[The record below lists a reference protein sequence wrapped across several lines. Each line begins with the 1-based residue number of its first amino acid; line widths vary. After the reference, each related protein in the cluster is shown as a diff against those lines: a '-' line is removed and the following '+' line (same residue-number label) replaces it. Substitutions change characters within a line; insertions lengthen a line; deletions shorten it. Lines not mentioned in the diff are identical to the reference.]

1 MDKID
6 RLGWAAGINFTS
18 YGLRIGVRVND
29 PAVIDKVIEQLPP
42 DWKPAT
48 SPVVDRVYSIIAG
61 GEGPR
66 PGIRRYSLVYANAN
80 RIARTPELFQALD
93 AFESDLQLYVAET
106 APRRVF
112 VHAGVVRWRGKAI
125 VIPGRSFSG
134 KTTLTAELVKAGA
147 TYYSDEYAVLDG
159 QGRVHP
165 YRRRLSVREN
175 GHLEKPKKYDV
186 ETLGGRS
193 GIKPLPVGLV
203 IVSKYKPGA
212 KWRPQQISAGE
223 GALALMANTVSVRR
237 QPETTLAT
245 LRKVVA
251 RAPVFKGTRGEARQ
265 VIDFIFEQLG
275 E

>member
-6 RLGWAAGINFTS
+6 RLGWAAAINFIS
-18 YGLRIGVRVND
+18 YGLKIGVRVND
-29 PAVIDKVIEQLPP
+29 PAILDKVIEQLPP
-42 DWKPAT
+42 DWKPAP

-61 GEGPR
+61 GEGSR
-66 PGIRRYSLVYANAN
+66 PGIRRYSLAYANAN
-80 RIARTPELFQALD
+80 RIARTPELHQALD

-125 VIPGRSFSG
+125 IIPGRSFSG

-147 TYYSDEYAVLDG
+147 TYYSDEYAVLDR

-165 YRRRLSVREN
+165 YRRRLSVREK
-175 GHLEKPKKYDV
+175 GHLEKPTKYTV
-186 ETLGGRS
+186 ESLGGRS
-193 GIKPLPVGLV
+193 GITPLPVGLV
-203 IVSKYKPGA
+203 IVSKYKPNA

-245 LRKVVA
+245 LRKVVS

>member
-1 MDKID
+1 MEKID
-6 RLGWAAGINFTS
+6 RLGWAAGINFIS

-29 PAVIDKVIEQLPP
+29 PAIIDKVIEQLPP

-61 GEGPR
+61 GEGAR
-66 PGIRRYSLVYANAN
+66 PGLRRYSLVYANAS
-80 RIARTPELFQALD
+80 RIARTPELSQALD

-175 GHLEKPKKYDV
+175 GHLEKPIKYAV
-186 ETLGGRS
+186 ESLGGRS
-193 GIKPLPVGLV
+193 GIKPLQVGLV

-212 KWRPQQISAGE
+212 KWRPQQVSAGE

-251 RAPVFKGTRGEARQ
+251 RAPVFKGTRGEAKQ
-265 VIDFIFEQLG
+265 VIDFIFEHLG

>member
-6 RLGWAAGINFTS
+6 RLGWAAGINFIS

-29 PAVIDKVIEQLPP
+29 PAIIDKVIEQLPP

-48 SPVVDRVYSIIAG
+48 SPVVDRLYSVIAG
-61 GEGPR
+61 GEGAR
-66 PGIRRYSLVYANAN
+66 PGLRRYSLVYANAT

-175 GHLEKPKKYDV
+175 GHLEKPKKYAV
-186 ETLGGRS
+186 ESLGGRS

-203 IVSKYKPGA
+203 IVSKYRPGA
-212 KWRPQQISAGE
+212 KWRPQQVSAGE

>member
-1 MDKID
+1 MEKID
-6 RLGWAAGINFTS
+6 RLGWVDAIKFVS

-29 PAVIDKVIEQLPP
+29 TAIIDKVIEQLPP

-48 SPVVDRVYSIIAG
+48 SHVVDRLYSIIAG
-61 GEGPR
+61 GEAAR
-66 PGIRRYSLVYANAN
+66 PGLRRLNLVYANAN
-80 RIARTPELFQALD
+80 RVARTPELSQALD

-112 VHAGVVRWRGKAI
+112 VHAGVVRLRGKAI

-175 GHLEKPKKYDV
+175 GHLEKPKKYPV
-186 ETLGGRS
+186 ESLGGRS

-223 GALALMANTVSVRR
+223 GALALMSNTVSVRR

>member
-1 MDKID
+1 MEKID
-6 RLGWAAGINFTS
+6 RLGWAAAINFVS

-29 PAVIDKVIEQLPP
+29 PAIIDKVIEQLPP

-48 SPVVDRVYSIIAG
+48 SPVVDRLYSVIAG
-61 GEGPR
+61 GEGAR
-66 PGIRRYSLVYANAN
+66 PGLRRYSLVYANAN

-93 AFESDLQLYVAET
+93 AFESDLQLYVAEE

-159 QGRVHP
+159 RGRVHP

-175 GHLEKPKKYDV
+175 GHLEKPKKYAV
-186 ETLGGRS
+186 ESIGGRS
-193 GIKPLPVGLV
+193 GIKPLEVGLV

-223 GALALMANTVSVRR
+223 GALALMSNTVSVRR
-237 QPETTLAT
+237 QPEATLAT

>member
-6 RLGWAAGINFTS
+6 RLGWAAAINFVS
-18 YGLRIGVRVND
+18 YGLKIGVRVSD
-29 PAVIDKVIEQLPP
+29 AAILDMVKEYLPP
-42 DWKPAT
+42 DWKPAP
-48 SPVVDRVYSIIAG
+48 SAVVDRVYSIIVG
-61 GEGPR
+61 GEGSR
-66 PGIRRYSLVYANAN
+66 PGIRRYNLAYSNAT
-80 RIARTPELFQALD
+80 RIARTPELVQALD

-125 VIPGRSFSG
+125 IIPGRSFSG

-175 GHLEKPKKYDV
+175 GHLERPTKYAV
-186 ETLGGRS
+186 ESLGGRS

-203 IVSKYKPGA
+203 IVSKYKPNA
-212 KWRPQQISAGE
+212 RWRPQKISAGE

-237 QPETTLAT
+237 QPEATLAT

-275 E
+275 D

>member
-6 RLGWAAGINFTS
+6 RLGWAAGINFIS

-29 PAVIDKVIEQLPP
+29 PAIIDKVIEQLPP
-42 DWKPAT
+42 DWKATT

-61 GEGPR
+61 GEGAR
-66 PGIRRYSLVYANAN
+66 PGLRRLSLVYANAN

-175 GHLEKPKKYDV
+175 GHLEKPKKYPV
-186 ETLGGRS
+186 ESIGGRS

>member
-6 RLGWAAGINFTS
+6 RLGWAAGINFVS
-18 YGLRIGVRVND
+18 YGLRIGVRVSDAAILNM
-29 PAVIDKVIEQLPP
+29 VEEYLPP
-42 DWKPAT
+42 DWKPAP
-48 SPVVDRVYSIIAG
+48 SAVVDRVYSIIVG
-61 GEGPR
+61 GEGSR
-66 PGIRRYSLVYANAN
+66 PGIRRYNLAYANAT

-125 VIPGRSFSG
+125 IIPGRSFSG

-175 GHLEKPKKYDV
+175 GHLERPKKYAV
-186 ETLGGRS
+186 ESLGGRS
-193 GIKPLPVGLV
+193 GIKPLQVGLV
-203 IVSKYKPGA
+203 IVSKYKPNA
-212 KWRPQQISAGE
+212 RWRPQKVSAGE

-275 E
+275 D

>member
-6 RLGWAAGINFTS
+6 RLGWAAAINFLS
-18 YGLRIGVRVND
+18 YGLRIGVRVSD
-29 PAVIDKVIEQLPP
+29 ASILEMVKEHLPP
-42 DWKPAT
+42 DWKPAP
-48 SPVVDRVYSIIAG
+48 SAIVDRVYSIIVG
-61 GEGPR
+61 GEGSR
-66 PGIRRYSLVYANAN
+66 PGIRRYNLAYSNAT

-106 APRRVF
+106 SPRRVF

-125 VIPGRSFSG
+125 IIPGRSFSG

-175 GHLEKPKKYDV
+175 GHLERPKKYAV
-186 ETLGGRS
+186 ESLGGRS

-203 IVSKYKPGA
+203 IVSKYKPNA
-212 KWRPQQISAGE
+212 RWRPQKISAGE

-275 E
+275 D

>member
-1 MDKID
+1 
-6 RLGWAAGINFTS
+6 
-18 YGLRIGVRVND
+18 
-29 PAVIDKVIEQLPP
+29 
-42 DWKPAT
+42 
-48 SPVVDRVYSIIAG
+48 
-61 GEGPR
+61 
-66 PGIRRYSLVYANAN
+66 
-80 RIARTPELFQALD
+80 
-93 AFESDLQLYVAET
+93 
-106 APRRVF
+106 
-112 VHAGVVRWRGKAI
+112 VVRWRGKAI

-147 TYYSDEYAVLDG
+147 TYYSDEYAVLDAE
-159 QGRVHP
+159 GRVHP

-175 GHLEKPKKYDV
+175 GHLEKPKKYAV
-186 ETLGGRS
+186 ESLGGRS

>member
-6 RLGWAAGINFTS
+6 RLGWAAGINFIS

-29 PAVIDKVIEQLPP
+29 PAIIDKVIEQLPP

-61 GEGPR
+61 GEGAR

-93 AFESDLQLYVAET
+93 AFESDLQLYVAEE

-165 YRRRLSVREN
+165 YRRRLSVREK
-175 GHLEKPKKYDV
+175 GHLEKPKKYAV
-186 ETLGGRS
+186 ELLGGRS

-251 RAPVFKGTRGEARQ
+251 RAPIFKGTRGEARQ

>member
-6 RLGWAAGINFTS
+6 RLGWAAGINFIS

-29 PAVIDKVIEQLPP
+29 PAIIEKVIEQLPP
-42 DWKPAT
+42 DWKPAP
-48 SPVVDRVYSIIAG
+48 SPIVDRVYSIIAG
-61 GEGPR
+61 GTGVR
-66 PGIRRYSLVYANAN
+66 PGIRRYNLVYANAN

-112 VHAGVVRWRGKAI
+112 VHAGVVRWHGKAI

-175 GHLEKPKKYDV
+175 GHLEKPKKYAV
-186 ETLGGRS
+186 ESLGGRS

-212 KWRPQQISAGE
+212 RWRPQQISAGE

-265 VIDFIFEQLG
+265 VIDFIIEQLG